1 MAQRPRVKEIANIIS
16 KPPVMRVGKEGQITA
31 QLINSLNL
39 FLQDVARLIN
49 GFVSFGGGNHA
60 TWAGNIDGQY
70 IEITFPGVANTEMR
84 VPHGL
89 GRLPIGYF
97 VVRKDRA
104 CDIYDGSDNTW
115 GVEYLYVKSDEADAV
130 VRLLII

>member
-1 MAQRPRVKEIANIIS
+1 MAGRPRTREISGIIS
-16 KPPVMRVGKEGQITA
+16 KPPVMRAGKEGQITT
-31 QLINSLNL
+31 QLLTLLNL
-39 FLQDVARLIN
+39 FLQDVARQFN
-49 GFVSFGGGNHA
+49 GFISFGGGSHA
-60 TWAGNIDGQY
+60 SWSGNIDGQY
-70 IEITFPGVANTEMR
+70 IEMTFPGVANTEMR

-115 GVEYLYVKSDEADAV
+115 GTEYLFLKSDEADAV